1 MGSDKDILKTVTDVR
16 HKVQIWINFD
26 FSEVSFTR
34 MTTYYLLIIFY
45 VSFLYVTKGRL
56 FNNYFLIFTFVF
68 DTLTPS
74 KMQTF
79 QFLELYYMK
88 KKKKRRQQPAV
99 EKNKRTLPTRTSS
112 RFKFI
117 HQTKLRYCDHSN
129 CESKQVIMCHLLVFF
144 SSYFH
149 FFFFFAY
156 QILLVFVYLF

>member
-1 MGSDKDILKTVTDVR
+1 
-16 HKVQIWINFD
+16 
-26 FSEVSFTR
+26 

-88 KKKKRRQQPAV
+88 KKKKKGGNSQPS
-99 EKNKRTLPTRTSS
+99 KRIKELFQREQVAGSS
-112 RFKFI
+112 LSI
-117 HQTKLRYCDHSN
+117 
-129 CESKQVIMCHLLVFF
+129 KQN
-144 SSYFH
+144 
-149 FFFFFAY
+149 
-156 QILLVFVYLF
+156 